1 MPDIDAMDYAYNTS
15 RAIPCYDED
24 GSLFYY
30 DAIGYGG
37 SNVSHK
43 QFRYN
48 ILNEIRNSSNDYR
61 GSTFRGESDFALQH
75 PGRPG
80 AFRCWKLYAQQ
91 HFLQEQWWGEK
102 AII

>member
-43 QFRYN
+43 QVQ
-48 ILNEIRNSSNDYR
+48 I
-61 GSTFRGESDFALQH
+61 
-75 PGRPG
+75 
-80 AFRCWKLYAQQ
+80 
-91 HFLQEQWWGEK
+91 
-102 AII
+102 